1 MCEVVE
7 QLGEHFEAR
16 FEAIEKCRELV
27 GDHPE
32 EREEVGYRRWSWMA
46 ASNLMFAG
54 TIVVKQR
61 GEKY

>member
-1 MCEVVE
+1 MCEGVE

-32 EREEVGYRRWSWMA
+32 EREEVGYRR
-46 ASNLMFAG
+46 
-54 TIVVKQR
+54 
-61 GEKY
+61 

>member
-1 MCEVVE
+1 MLFSNFLTEHLVMCEVVE

-32 EREEVGYRRWSWMA
+32 EREEVGYKR
-46 ASNLMFAG
+46 
-54 TIVVKQR
+54 
-61 GEKY
+61 